1 MSARIDLSS
10 GGGFSNWKQMCRIG
24 RTKPAIIDHYMSG
37 TEWTEFCDDIDE
49 ALEPLNRAS
58 KYSTIAFF
66 VAFVSAI
73 ISMIFF
79 AITIFSKQKD
89 LMPSFDGTSFDDN
102 FGSFDDDF
110 GPPRG
115 IFYGFG
121 IIFVTVII
129 SVAFTCN
136 TGYKWQKSSED
147 IEEIC
152 AETSERQPRLSFHVR
167 FERYYTFH
175 GDEAK
180 SHVNQYIEVLI
191 NQQGMHTE
199 LEPVAPYAPA
209 SSPYVVAAIPDDTV
223 QQRLK
228 ELEEVKHLLTEIEYS
243 DKRTEILTDL

>member
-1 MSARIDLSS
+1 MSARIDLS
-10 GGGFSNWKQMCRIG
+10 GGWSNWKQMFLIG

-58 KYSTIAFF
+58 KYSAIAFLLT
-66 VAFVSAI
+66 FVSTI
-73 ISMIFF
+73 ISMSVYM
-79 AITIFSKQKD
+79 ITMFSKT
-89 LMPSFDGTSFDDN
+89 FGTSL
-102 FGSFDDDF
+102 DDDF

-115 IFYGFG
+115 QNLIFYVIG

-129 SVAFTCN
+129 SAAFNCN

-175 GDEAK
+175 GGDAK